1 MKKLLS
7 LMLCIVFVCFTFV
20 GCAQDK
26 IGAYLENYG
35 QDDIGEE
42 KIKKLNFYII
52 TGDGTEN
59 TAKTTVPQNINAY
72 LKEAYQVEL
81 NIVYCSA
88 AEYDEKVT
96 AAIAET
102 DDAKRPDIIL
112 INSYGLFQKVSG
124 SLLELNNY
132 YSHKDFK
139 SIHTVL
145 DSSLLAASAVLNP
158 ETNTNHYYTVPNNH
172 VIGEYKYIVID
183 KDMARDT
190 LHYSNAELSAMTTL
204 QSLEVLAESIRE
216 YYAANEL
223 EFDEAELSKYVSV
236 VSGNYADKLLLE
248 YNINESSEVKNF
260 VNVVSNANGK
270 YQYAVI
276 DKAMATE
283 ALGMSEADVKKITTT
298 ATFDALVN
306 SLGLYFDTLESPDCT
321 KEQFVARYASLVDGS
336 YEDMFLLPYG
346 VSTKLPTV
354 NFVNINSY
362 PNTTKEEAFSS
373 AFAIVKDI
381 EIPLE
386 DKEEE
391 IKRQARVEAHYT
403 SCMQIIFAL
412 NTDAQLKNMLQ
423 YGYVGTNYRFIKN
436 DKNENT
442 NYINLM
448 HGADVNYE
456 MNPAYTGNLY
466 LSYFCEEL
474 GWNEVAYNNYLK
486 QNADAKT
493 PGQKFTAEVN
503 AFLSANLNNAKE
515 FNTDTVINIS
525 ELPSFGTIYGDVEMS
540 WSYVNPENDEVIYV
554 GEDGMLHFKE
564 PKVSTNTPSIVI
576 NFSCAGESAT
586 IRVDLKYVKKK

>member
-7 LMLCIVFVCFTFV
+7 LMLCIVFVCFAFV

-26 IGAYLENYG
+26 IGEYLEKYD
-35 QDDIGEE
+35 QDNAGGE
-42 KIKKLNFYII
+42 KIQKLNFYII
-52 TGDGTEN
+52 TGEGTSDE
-59 TAKTTVPQNINAY
+59 AKTTVPQNINAY

-81 NIVYCSA
+81 NVVYCSA
-88 AEYDEKVT
+88 EEYEEKVT

-102 DDAKRPDIIL
+102 EESKRPDIIL
-112 INSYGLFQKVSG
+112 INSYNMFKKVSG

-145 DSSLLAASAVLNP
+145 DSSLLAASAVLNT

-190 LHYSNAELSAMTTL
+190 LHFSNAELSAMTTL
-204 QSLEVLAESIRE
+204 QSLEELVKAIRK
-216 YYAANEL
+216 YYVDNEL
-223 EFDEAELSKYVSV
+223 TFDEAELSKYVNV

-248 YNINESSEVKNF
+248 YNIDENTEVKNY
-260 VNVVSNANGK
+260 VNVVSTANGK

-276 DKAMATE
+276 NKAMATDT
-283 ALGMSEADVKKITTT
+283 LGMSEADVKKINTT
-298 ATFDALVN
+298 AAFDAFVN
-306 SLGLYFDTLESPDCT
+306 TLGSQYDSLESSDCT
-321 KEQFVARYASLVDGS
+321 KEEYVARYASLVNGS

-346 VSTKLPTV
+346 VSTELPSV

-381 EIPLE
+381 EVPLE

-391 IKRQARVEAHYT
+391 VKRQARVEAHYT
-403 SCMQIIFAL
+403 KCMQIIFAL
-412 NTDAQLKNMLQ
+412 NTDVQFKNMLQ

-442 NYINLM
+442 NYINLL
-448 HGADVNYE
+448 HGAEVNYE

-466 LSYFCEEL
+466 ISYFCEEL

-493 PGQKFTAEVN
+493 PNQKFTAEVN
-503 AFLSANLNNAKE
+503 AILGDYKE
-515 FNTDTVINIS
+515 FNTNTVIDLYA
-525 ELPSFGTIYGDVEMS
+525 LPTFGTIYGDVEMS
-540 WSYVNPENDEVIYV
+540 WSYVNPQNDEVIYV
-554 GEDGMLHFKE
+554 GEDGMLHFNE

-576 NFSCAGESAT
+576 NFSCAGETAT
-586 IRVDLKYVKKK
+586 IKVDLKYVKKK

>member
-7 LMLCIVFVCFTFV
+7 LMLCIVFVCFAFV

-26 IGAYLENYG
+26 IGEYLEKYD
-35 QDDIGEE
+35 QDNAGGE
-42 KIKKLNFYII
+42 KIQKLNFYII
-52 TGDGTEN
+52 TGEGTSDE
-59 TAKTTVPQNINAY
+59 AKTTVPQNINAY

-81 NIVYCSA
+81 NVVYCSA
-88 AEYDEKVT
+88 EEYEEKVT

-102 DDAKRPDIIL
+102 EESKRPDIIL
-112 INSYGLFQKVSG
+112 INSYNMFKKVSG

-145 DSSLLAASAVLNP
+145 DSSLLAASAVLNT

-190 LHYSNAELSAMTTL
+190 LHFSNAELSAMTTL
-204 QSLEVLAESIRE
+204 QSLEELVEAIRE
-216 YYAANEL
+216 YYVANEL
-223 EFDEAELSKYVSV
+223 TFDEAELSKYVNV

-248 YNINESSEVKNF
+248 YNIDENTEVKNY
-260 VNVVSNANGK
+260 VNVVSTANGK

-276 DKAMATE
+276 DKAMATDT
-283 ALGMSEADVKKITTT
+283 LGMSEADVKKINTT
-298 ATFDALVN
+298 AAFDAFVN
-306 SLGLYFDTLESPDCT
+306 TLGSQYDSLESSDCT
-321 KEQFVARYASLVDGS
+321 KEEYVARYASLVNGS

-346 VSTKLPTV
+346 VSTELPSV

-381 EIPLE
+381 EVPLE

-391 IKRQARVEAHYT
+391 VKRQARVEAHYT
-403 SCMQIIFAL
+403 KCMQIIFAL
-412 NTDAQLKNMLQ
+412 NTDVQFKNMLQ

-442 NYINLM
+442 NYINLL
-448 HGADVNYE
+448 HGAEVNYE

-466 LSYFCEEL
+466 ISYFCEEL

-493 PGQKFTAEVN
+493 PNQKFTAEVN
-503 AFLSANLNNAKE
+503 AILGDYKE
-515 FNTDTVINIS
+515 FNTNTVIDLYA
-525 ELPSFGTIYGDVEMS
+525 LPTFGTIYGDVEMS
-540 WSYVNPENDEVIYV
+540 WSYVNPQNDEVIYV
-554 GEDGMLHFKE
+554 GEDGMLHFNE

-576 NFSCAGESAT
+576 NFSCAGETAT
-586 IRVDLKYVKKK
+586 IKVDLKYVKKK

>member
-7 LMLCIVFVCFTFV
+7 LMLCIVFVCFAFV

-26 IGAYLENYG
+26 IGEYLEKYG
-35 QDDIGEE
+35 QDNAGGE
-42 KIKKLNFYII
+42 KIQKLNFYII
-52 TGDGTEN
+52 TGEGTSDE
-59 TAKTTVPQNINAY
+59 AKTTVPQNINAY

-81 NIVYCSA
+81 NVVYCSA
-88 AEYDEKVT
+88 EEYEEKVT

-102 DDAKRPDIIL
+102 EESKRPDIIL
-112 INSYGLFQKVSG
+112 INSYNMFKKVSG

-145 DSSLLAASAVLNP
+145 DSSLLAASAVLNT

-190 LHYSNAELSAMTTL
+190 LHFSNAELSAMTTL
-204 QSLEVLAESIRE
+204 QSLEELVEAIRE
-216 YYAANEL
+216 YYVANEL
-223 EFDEAELSKYVSV
+223 TFDEAELSKYVNV

-248 YNINESSEVKNF
+248 YNIDENTEAKNY
-260 VNVVSNANGK
+260 VNVVSTANGK

-276 DKAMATE
+276 DKAMATDT
-283 ALGMSEADVKKITTT
+283 LGMSEADVKKINTT
-298 ATFDALVN
+298 AAFDAFVN
-306 SLGLYFDTLESPDCT
+306 TLGSQYDSLESSDCT
-321 KEQFVARYASLVDGS
+321 KEEYVARYASLVNGS

-346 VSTKLPTV
+346 VSTELPSV

-381 EIPLE
+381 EVPLE

-391 IKRQARVEAHYT
+391 VKRQARVEAHYT
-403 SCMQIIFAL
+403 KCMQIIFAL
-412 NTDAQLKNMLQ
+412 NTDVQFKNMLQ

-442 NYINLM
+442 NYINLL
-448 HGADVNYE
+448 HGAEVNYE

-466 LSYFCEEL
+466 ISYFCEEL

-493 PGQKFTAEVN
+493 PNQKFTAEVN
-503 AFLSANLNNAKE
+503 AILGDYKE
-515 FNTDTVINIS
+515 FNTNTVIDLYA
-525 ELPSFGTIYGDVEMS
+525 LPTFGTIYGDVEMS
-540 WSYVNPENDEVIYV
+540 WSYVNPQNDEVIYV
-554 GEDGMLHFKE
+554 GEDGMLHFNE

-576 NFSCAGESAT
+576 NFSCAGETAT
-586 IRVDLKYVKKK
+586 IKVDLKYVKKK

>member
-7 LMLCIVFVCFTFV
+7 LMLCIVFVCFAFV

-26 IGAYLENYG
+26 IGEYLEKYD
-35 QDDIGEE
+35 QDNAGGE
-42 KIKKLNFYII
+42 KIQKLNFYII
-52 TGDGTEN
+52 TGEGTSDE
-59 TAKTTVPQNINAY
+59 AKTTVPQNINAY

-81 NIVYCSA
+81 NVVYCSA
-88 AEYDEKVT
+88 EEYEGKVT

-102 DDAKRPDIIL
+102 EESKRPDIIL
-112 INSYGLFQKVSG
+112 INSYNMFKKVSG

-145 DSSLLAASAVLNP
+145 DSSLLAASAVLNT

-190 LHYSNAELSAMTTL
+190 LHFSNAELSAMTTL
-204 QSLEVLAESIRE
+204 QSLEELVKAIRK
-216 YYAANEL
+216 YYVDNEL
-223 EFDEAELSKYVSV
+223 TFDEAELSKYVNV

-248 YNINESSEVKNF
+248 YNIDENTEVKNY
-260 VNVVSNANGK
+260 VNVVSTANGK

-276 DKAMATE
+276 NKAMATDT
-283 ALGMSEADVKKITTT
+283 LGMSEADVKKINTT
-298 ATFDALVN
+298 AAFDAFVN
-306 SLGLYFDTLESPDCT
+306 TLGSQYDSLESSDCT
-321 KEQFVARYASLVDGS
+321 KEEYVARYASLVNGS

-346 VSTKLPTV
+346 VSTELPSV

-381 EIPLE
+381 EVPLE

-391 IKRQARVEAHYT
+391 VKRQARVEAHYT
-403 SCMQIIFAL
+403 KCMQIIFAL
-412 NTDAQLKNMLQ
+412 NTDVQFKNMLQ

-442 NYINLM
+442 NYINLL
-448 HGADVNYE
+448 HGAEVNYE

-466 LSYFCEEL
+466 ISYFCEEL

-493 PGQKFTAEVN
+493 PNQKFTAEVN
-503 AFLSANLNNAKE
+503 AILGDYKE
-515 FNTDTVINIS
+515 FNTNTVIDLYA
-525 ELPSFGTIYGDVEMS
+525 LPTFGTIYGDVEMS
-540 WSYVNPENDEVIYV
+540 WSYVNPQNDEVIYV
-554 GEDGMLHFKE
+554 GEDGMLHFNE

-576 NFSCAGESAT
+576 NFSCAGETAT
-586 IRVDLKYVKKK
+586 IKVDLKYVKKK